1 MNIMSGFALQ
11 PLEILEADPTSAE
24 CRMLLAAHDYFASTR
39 RSAAHCDAVG
49 AAALKAA
56 GTRLFIARHKGQPVA
71 CGAISGEGDTQE
83 ISRVYTVEAA
93 RHRRVAYRL
102 LAEMEDAARK
112 SGAKLIRLEA
122 GRWQTE
128 ALEFFE
134 RAGYEPGP
142 PYGRFRGADDKTLS
156 ACMFY
161 EKAL

>member
-1 MNIMSGFALQ
+1 MNMMSGIALQ
-11 PLEILEADPTSAE
+11 PLEIVEADPTSAE

-49 AAALKAA
+49 AADLKASGA
-56 GTRLFIARHKGQPVA
+56 KFFVARHHGQPVG
-71 CGAISGEGDTQE
+71 CGVLAGDGDTRE

-93 RHRRVAYRL
+93 RHQRVAYRL
-102 LAEMEDAARK
+102 IAEMERAART
-112 SGAKLIRLEA
+112 SGAKLIQLEA

-142 PYGRFRGADDKTLS
+142 PYGRFEDADDRTLS
-156 ACMFY
+156 AVMFY
-161 EKAL
+161 DKSL